1 MSHTTPAA
9 EAVAQAGP
17 ATPLSQPM
25 HATVQVDR
33 QSSVSAATKGR
44 QDRFLEKY
52 TELGRINHSAAATGI
67 HVDTHGD
74 WVRENVGGY
83 RKRWEAAQ
91 QAWREALEKR
101 ALARID
107 DPQGNRGSDVLLL
120 AMLNAAWPD
129 KYRPGVIVADDTAKD
144 LLAELRKRGRRVK
157 PESSV

>member
-1 MSHTTPAA
+1 MPHTTTATD
-9 EAVAQAGP
+9 AVVQANP

-25 HATVQVDR
+25 HATAQVDR
-33 QSSVSAATKGR
+33 HSSVSAATKGR

-157 PESSV
+157 PESSI